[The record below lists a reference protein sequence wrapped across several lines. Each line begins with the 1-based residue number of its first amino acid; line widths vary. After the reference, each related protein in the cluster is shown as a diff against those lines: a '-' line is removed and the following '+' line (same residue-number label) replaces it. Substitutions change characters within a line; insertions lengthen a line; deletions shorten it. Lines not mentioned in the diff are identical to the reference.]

1 MKRLLLLLCL
11 LSTPTWALTL
21 TTEEYPPLNFSPDN
35 GVTVSGSSTDLMRE
49 IMRRSG
55 LTGTISIYPWQRAFN
70 MALSIKDG
78 CVFSTTRTEAR
89 EQQFK
94 WVGPLSTTHWV
105 LFAKADSSIQAK
117 TLEDLRPYTIGGY
130 QGDAKALFLIEKGFK
145 VDEAINEDQNFK
157 KLNAGRI
164 SLWAAGSD
172 NGPWYAKKLNIKI
185 KPVLDF
191 NEVRLYAACN
201 PAIPDADIARM
212 NEALKA
218 IRADGTYNR
227 IFKAYE

>member
-1 MKRLLLLLCL
+1 MKRLLLILCF
-11 LSTPTWALTL
+11 LSTPSWALTL

-35 GVTVSGSSTDLMRE
+35 GVTVSGSATDLMRE

-55 LTGTISIYPWQRAFN
+55 FNATIKLYPWQRAFN
-70 MALSIKDG
+70 MALNLKDG
-78 CVFSTTRTEAR
+78 CVYSTTRTESR

-94 WVGPLSTTHWV
+94 WVGPLTTTQWI
-105 LFAKADSSIQAK
+105 LFAKADSPIQAK
-117 TLEDLRPYTIGGY
+117 TLEEVRPYTIGGY

-157 KLNAGRI
+157 KLNVGHLN
-164 SLWAAGSD
+164 LWAAGSD
-172 NGPWYAKKLNIKI
+172 NGPWYAKKLNIKL
-185 KPVLDF
+185 KPVLIF
-191 NEVRLYAACN
+191 NEVQLYAACN
-201 PAIPDADIARM
+201 PAIPDADIAKM

-218 IRADGTYNR
+218 IKADGTYSR

>member
-1 MKRLLLLLCL
+1 MKRLLLLLCC
-11 LSTPTWALTL
+11 LSTPIWALTL

-70 MALSIKDG
+70 MALNIKEG

-89 EQQFK
+89 EHQFK
-94 WVGPLSTTHWV
+94 WVGPLSTTRWV

-117 TLEDLRPYTIGGY
+117 TLDELRPYTIGGY

-185 KPVLDF
+185 KPVLVF

-201 PAIPDADIARM
+201 PAISDADITRM

-218 IRADGTYNR
+218 IKADGTYNR
-227 IFKAYE
+227 IIKAYE